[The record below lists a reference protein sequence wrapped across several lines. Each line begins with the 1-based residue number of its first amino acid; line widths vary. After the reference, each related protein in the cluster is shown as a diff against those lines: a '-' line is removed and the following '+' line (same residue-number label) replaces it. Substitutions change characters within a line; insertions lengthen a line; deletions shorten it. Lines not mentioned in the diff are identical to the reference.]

1 MKRRTIIISCIMVIV
16 VSVICLVLALK
27 GRNERL
33 HTAVITVNGKVVKTV
48 DLDEASDETF
58 RVESENGY
66 NTICISDGEISVIE
80 ASCPDRICIDHGILR
95 NEYLPIVCLPNKM
108 IIELR

>member
-33 HTAVITVNGKVVKTV
+33 HTAVITVYGKVVRTV

-80 ASCPDRICIDHGILR
+80 ASCPDKMCINHGALKT
-95 NEYLPIVCLPNKM
+95 EYLPIVCLPNKL